1 MKRPS
6 WYPDELAHAGPEHL
20 DDAYVATYD
29 RKAGFDPTDELG
41 RLRALGLNDA
51 ATLVDLGAGT
61 GALAL
66 AAAPFC
72 RRVVAVD
79 VSSAMLAALRQKATQ
94 RKLRNVESVRSGF
107 LTYEHTGDPADF
119 VFSRH
124 ALHQLPDLWKAIALQ
139 RVAGFLRL
147 GGVLRVRDLFFSC
160 TLSEVHPVVEAWLAG
175 AAQTPGYG
183 LPGYSSRCSYRPA
196 SRSAMPRTAI
206 PAFSRNTPASASGD
220 QLQAGV
226 ASLKRATERIM
237 ARSGPVSTTILPS
250 STRSGNCDIGRG
262 AGPETIW
269 P

>member
-1 MKRPS
+1 MVKRPS
-6 WYPDELAHAGPEHL
+6 WYPDELAHAGAEHL
-20 DDAYVATYD
+20 DDAYVATYE

-41 RLRALGLNDA
+41 RLRALGLNAA

-175 AAQTPGYG
+175 AAQTPEYG
-183 LPGYSSRCSYRPA
+183 WTRAELETHLREEHSTFTWLFEP
-196 SRSAMPRTAI
+196 M
-206 PAFSRNTPASASGD
+206 
-220 QLQAGV
+220 LVQAGFEV
-226 ASLKRATERIM
+226 RNATYSDSRIF
-237 ARSGPVSTTILPS
+237 AEYTCVRV
-250 STRSGNCDIGRG
+250 R
-262 AGPETIW
+262 
-269 P
+269 